1 MNRRNWLVTAIGSAV
16 AAWLVATR
24 PALAEPEGKE
34 ITLEDRLKA
43 GLKCRR
49 PEEFAFVKTV
59 AQKVDQKQ
67 LTPDLVLST
76 YRWAVEQ
83 RPEFPFYYFQYGL
96 RRRASA
102 IGVSL

>member
-1 MNRRNWLVTAIGSAV
+1 MHRRNWLITTFSAL
-16 AAWLVATR
+16 ASAWLF
-24 PALAEPEGKE
+24 ALTAAAQPKEGEE

-49 PEEFAFVKTV
+49 PEEFAFVATV
-59 AQKVDQKQ
+59 AQKVNQKQ

-83 RPEFPFYYFQYGL
+83 RPDFPFYYFQYGL
-96 RRRASA
+96 RRRAAA
-102 IGVSL
+102 IGVSI